1 MLRILLSSL
10 SIVCF
15 ISLRVLRKAVL
26 DLRKLIVMMRAYKPT
41 SSAVLMILYS
51 GHLHPIAIITQCL
64 MSCAMSLAYTSHK
77 TR

>member
-15 ISLRVLRKAVL
+15 ISLRVLHKAVL

-51 GHLHPIAIITQCL
+51 IHLHPIAIITQVL
-64 MSCAMSLAYTSHK
+64 
-77 TR
+77 R